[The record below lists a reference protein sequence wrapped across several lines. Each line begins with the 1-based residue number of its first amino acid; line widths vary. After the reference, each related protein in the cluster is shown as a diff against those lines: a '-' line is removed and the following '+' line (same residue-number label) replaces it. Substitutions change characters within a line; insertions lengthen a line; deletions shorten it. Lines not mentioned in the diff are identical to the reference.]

1 MSDAIRPDA
10 SFAREVM
17 ALGGEDLQKCYQCA
31 TCAVVCPLAP
41 GDRPYPRKEMVWA
54 QWGARD
60 RLIADPDLWLC
71 YQCNDCSVQCPRGAR
86 PGDVMAA
93 LRKAAI
99 AAWSFPS
106 ALGRL
111 VANQSWFLILLAV
124 PALLFAYLLSLGS
137 GGEHPWGWA
146 EFARPTFEEPGKTT
160 AVGGFVFHN
169 FIPHGLI
176 YAVFVPLTVLVLAS
190 FAAGV
195 ARMWGAMSRAF
206 PAREGAA
213 PAGGLWDVLRDVL
226 VHRHFDRCGEGSYR
240 TWAHLG
246 IFYGFAFL
254 AVTTAATIVLMYGFR
269 APPPLPFSPSHFLDG
284 LLWKIIGNAGALILI
299 VGTIWAIRRRL
310 NAAPADQRSHFGD
323 WAFLAVILIIAVTGL
338 GSQVFR
344 LWATSAHSAVLA
356 KVAYATYYTHLVF
369 VFYLIA
375 YAPYCKLAHMVYR
388 TAALLYARR
397 IGREPRTA

>member
-17 ALGGEDLQKCYQCA
+17 ALGGEDLKKCYQCA

-41 GDRPYPRKEMVWA
+41 DDRPYPRKEMVWA

-60 RLIADPDLWLC
+60 RLLADPDLWLC
-71 YQCNDCSVQCPRGAR
+71 YQCGDCSVQCPRGAR

-99 AAWSFPS
+99 TAWSAPA

-111 VANQSWFLILLAV
+111 VQNPSWFLILLAV
-124 PALLFAYLLSLGS
+124 PAFLFAFLLGLGR

-146 EFARPTFEEPGKTT
+146 EFARPTLED
-160 AVGGFVFHN
+160 GGYVFHK
-169 FIPHGLI
+169 FVPHGLI
-176 YAVFVPLTVLVLAS
+176 YSVFVPLTVLVLAS
-190 FAAGV
+190 FATGV
-195 ARMWGAMSRAF
+195 TRMWGAMSRSF
-206 PAREGAA
+206 LAREGATA
-213 PAGGLWDVLRDVL
+213 NGGLWDVLKDVVL
-226 VHRHFDRCGEGSYR
+226 HRHFDRCGEGAYR

-254 AVTTAATIVLMYGFR
+254 AVTTGATIVLMYGFDK
-269 APPPLPFSPSHFLDG
+269 PPPLPFSPSHFMDG
-284 LLWKIIGNAGALILI
+284 LLWKIIGNIGALILI
-299 VGTIWAIRRRL
+299 VGTIWAIRRRM

-323 WAFLAVILIIAVTGL
+323 WVFLAVVLIIAVTGL

-344 LWATSAHSAVLA
+344 LWATSAQSAPLA

-375 YAPYCKLAHMVYR
+375 YAPFCKLAHMVYR
-388 TAALLYARR
+388 TAALAYARR
-397 IGREPRTA
+397 IGREPRAA